1 MRIIAALMC
10 ALAVLAAFPAQ
21 AGDACGPGHLRKL
34 EVRRNTLELR
44 WEGSIAQQM
53 AADIAAEFDR
63 HKRHVSKVSL
73 SLHSCG
79 GAMHDM
85 QRTIAMLEQI
95 KATHELATVV
105 DRGDL
110 CGSACV
116 PIFLTGTRRVAAL
129 TSSFFFHPVVV
140 RKEDPGMPDTGL
152 RSQQTDEVIRR
163 YFAQPGVSNDWIQ
176 FLRRTLRT
184 HDLWQSGRD
193 LWESNSG
200 MLTEMLDN
208 LAPREDGPIDL
219 PNEIACGVLCRG

>member
-1 MRIIAALMC
+1 MGK
-10 ALAVLAAFPAQ
+10 ALALACAFVALAAFPAQ
-21 AGDACGPGHLRKL
+21 AGDACGPGHMHKV

-53 AADIAAEFDR
+53 ADEIAAAFDR
-63 HKRHVSKVSL
+63 YKRDVSKVSL

-79 GAMHDM
+79 GAMHYM
-85 QRTIAMLEQI
+85 QVTIAMLEQI
-95 KATHELATVV
+95 KGTHELTTVV

-140 RKEDPGMPDTGL
+140 QRGDPGLPDTGL

-163 YFAQPGVSNDWIQ
+163 YYVQPGVSTDWIE

-193 LWESNSG
+193 LWESKSG
-200 MLTEMLDN
+200 MLTETLDN

-219 PNEIACGVLCRG
+219 PNEIACGTLCRG